1 MTSATG
7 KKLDQRSKPSE
18 GKFIERPMAKSRV
31 FVDTSVLIT
40 ALLSSRGGSF
50 FILHQFKDEVVFQIN
65 QYVIDEALRILEEK
79 FSSRPELK
87 NNFFIL
93 IGLSRFIVLR
103 NPEPAE
109 LNVLSAI
116 INKKDA
122 PILSS
127 ALRNSDYL
135 LTLDKDF
142 LNAKTTRFVGRK
154 NLSIINT
161 AEFFEIFQD

>member
-1 MTSATG
+1 M
-7 KKLDQRSKPSE
+7 
-18 GKFIERPMAKSRV
+18 
-31 FVDTSVLIT
+31 DTSVLIT
-40 ALLSSRGGSF
+40 ALLSSKGGSF

-79 FSSRPELK
+79 FSNRPELK

-93 IGLSRFIVLR
+93 IGLSRFVILP
-103 NPEPAE
+103 NPELAE
-109 LNVLSAI
+109 LNVLSAV
-116 INKKDA
+116 INEKDA

-142 LNAKTTRFVGRK
+142 LDVKTTRFVSRK
-154 NLSIINT
+154 NLNIINT
-161 AEFFEIFQD
+161 ADFFEIFQD